1 MGQAGST
8 ANAGNANTTIPTE
21 TVNTLNA
28 GNANT
33 NANANAIQEAEK
45 AAAEKAA
52 AEKAAAEKA
61 AAEKA
66 AAEKAAAEK
75 AAAEKAAASNS
86 NGFYILIIF
95 VLILLFGLGF
105 YFATKKK
112 ELPPTVKNNP
122 TGGYNCKNRSNNKLY
137 LY

>member
-33 NANANAIQEAEK
+33 NANANAIQE
-45 AAAEKAA
+45 
-52 AEKAAAEKA
+52 AEKA

>member
-33 NANANAIQEAEK
+33 NANANAIQE
-45 AAAEKAA
+45 